1 MVGQDTLFQPN
12 HTLNIK
18 GKVFQID
25 SPMVM
30 GILNVTPDSFFDGG
44 RYHTPVFALQ
54 QIEKMVHDGAHIID
68 VGGLSTR
75 PGATEISVEE
85 EIERVVP
92 IIVHIAKQFPHQ
104 LISIDTYRSQVAEAA
119 IVAGAH
125 IINDVSA
132 GEMDAAIVTI
142 AAKYKAPYCMMHMQ
156 GNPQTMQ
163 QNPTYTDVV
172 LEVYDYFVQKIAWA
186 RAAGVVDIIIDPG
199 FGFGKTF
206 AHNYELVKK
215 LSVFKQLGYPLLA
228 GVSRKSMLYR
238 LLGITPQE
246 ALPATSA
253 INLQLLMNSAKILRV
268 HDVKEAVDIV
278 ELYKQLK

>member
-119 IVAGAH
+119 LVAGAH

-156 GNPQTMQ
+156 GNPRTMQ

-172 LEVYDYFVQKIAWA
+172 LEVFDYFVQKIAWA

-199 FGFGKTF
+199 FGFGKTIL
-206 AHNYELVKK
+206 HNYELVKK